1 MSLFPKHKKIWQKI
15 LLLCFYDVKEYIHR
29 PLVLFCLLVAP
40 LLCIFF
46 FTSLMMAGL
55 PTDLPAAVVDEDDTQ
70 VTRSFIRTMDAME
83 QTDIVVRYKT
93 FSDAREA
100 MQKGE
105 IYAFFYIP
113 KGTTQEAISSRQ
125 PHVSFYTNETYFI
138 PSALLMKDM
147 RMSAELLGLSLT
159 RETLYGKGLTPN
171 RAMGILQPIVIEK
184 HPLGNP
190 YLNYSVY
197 LTNIILPG
205 IVFILT
211 MLMSSYVIGMEWKK
225 GRQRQLYREVGYSQT
240 TAIAGKLLP
249 ITLIY
254 SFFILFIDVYL
265 YKYLEF
271 PCQCGVFPMFVWG
284 TLGVLASQ
292 GIAILVFGIFVGQMR
307 FSMSICSLWGILG
320 ISLSGFTFPV
330 SAMHPV
336 LQSLCYLFP
345 LRHYYLIY
353 VDQALNGYSIAYVWT
368 SVFAL
373 LCFMLVPFVVMPRY
387 RMAFLK
393 TKYKP

>member
-15 LLLCFYDVKEYIHR
+15 LLLCFSDVKEYVHR

-40 LLCIFF
+40 LISIFF
-46 FTSLMMAGL
+46 FTSLMLAGL
-55 PTDLPAAVVDEDDTQ
+55 PTDLPVAVVDEDDTQ
-70 VTRSFIRTMDAME
+70 VTRSFLRTMDAME
-83 QTDIVVRYKT
+83 QTDIVVHYKT

-100 MQKGE
+100 MQKGD

-125 PHVSFYTNETYFI
+125 PHVSFYTNEIYFI
-138 PSALLMKDM
+138 PASLVMKDM
-147 RMSAELLGLSLT
+147 RMAAELLGLSLT
-159 RETLYGKGLTPN
+159 RETLYGKGLTLE

-197 LTNIILPG
+197 LSNIILPG
-205 IVFILT
+205 IIFILS

-225 GRQRQLYREVGYSQT
+225 GRQKLLYMEVGCSQT
-240 TAIAGKLLP
+240 TALAGKLLP
-249 ITLIY
+249 ITFIY
-254 SFFILFIDVYL
+254 SLFILFIDVYL

-271 PCQCGVFPMFVWG
+271 PCQCGIFPMFVWG
-284 TLGVLASQ
+284 VLGVMASQ

-307 FSMSICSLWGILG
+307 FSMSVCSLWGILG

-330 SAMHPV
+330 TAMHPS
-336 LQSLCYLFP
+336 LQALCYLFP

-353 VDQALNGYSIAYVWT
+353 VNQALNGYPIGYVWT
-368 SVFAL
+368 SVFAF

-387 RMAFLK
+387 RKAFLK

>member
-1 MSLFPKHKKIWQKI
+1 MFPRHKNIWSKI
-15 LLLCFYDVKEYIHR
+15 LALCVEDVQGYFRR
-29 PLVLFCLLVAP
+29 PLLIFCLLAAP
-40 LLCIFF
+40 LLCILF
-46 FTSLMMAGL
+46 FTSLMASGL
-55 PTDLPAAVVDEDDTQ
+55 PTDLPAGVVDEDDTQ

-83 QTDIVVRYKT
+83 QTDIVAHFNT
-93 FSDAREA
+93 FGDARKA
-100 MQKGE
+100 MQRGE

-113 KGTTQEAISSRQ
+113 RGTTEEAISSRQ

-159 RETLYGKGLTPN
+159 RETLTGKGLTTE

-184 HPLGNP
+184 HALGNS

-205 IVFILT
+205 ILFILA
-211 MLMSSYVIGMEWKK
+211 MLCSSYVIGEEWKK
-225 GRQRQLYREVGYSQT
+225 DHQRELYMNVDQSQT

-254 SFFILFIDVYL
+254 SLIILFIDVYL

-271 PCQCGVFPMFVWG
+271 PCKSGILPMFL
-284 TLGVLASQ
+284 TGVMGVMASQ
-292 GIAILVFGIFVGQMR
+292 GLAILFFGIFMGQMR

-320 ISLSGFTFPV
+320 VSLSGFTFPV

-336 LQSLCYLFP
+336 LQTLCNLFP

-353 VDQALNGYSIAYVWT
+353 CNQALNGYSIAYVWPH
-368 SVFAL
+368 VLAL
-373 LCFMLVPFVVMPRY
+373 LCFMIVPFVVMRRY
-387 RMAFLK
+387 RTAFLK
-393 TKYKP
+393 AKYKA

>member
-1 MSLFPKHKKIWQKI
+1 MFPRHKNIWSKI
-15 LLLCFYDVKEYIHR
+15 LRICVEDVHEYFRR
-29 PLVLFCLLVAP
+29 PLLLFCLFAAP
-40 LLCIFF
+40 LLCILF
-46 FTSLMMAGL
+46 FTSLMSSGL

-83 QTDIVVRYKT
+83 QTNIVAHFHT
-93 FSDAREA
+93 FSDARDA
-100 MQKGE
+100 MQRGE

-113 KGTTQEAISSRQ
+113 RGTTEEAISSRQ

-159 RETLYGKGLTPN
+159 RETLTGKGLTTE

-197 LTNIILPG
+197 LSNIILPG
-205 IVFILT
+205 ILFILA
-211 MLMSSYVIGMEWKK
+211 MLCSSYVIGEEWKK
-225 GRQRQLYREVGYSQT
+225 NHQRELYMEVEESQT

-254 SFFILFIDVYL
+254 SLFILFIDVYL

-271 PCQCGVFPMFVWG
+271 PCQCGILPMYIYG
-284 TLGVLASQ
+284 TLGVMASQ
-292 GIAILVFGIFVGQMR
+292 GLAILFFGIFMGQMR
-307 FSMSICSLWGILG
+307 FTMSICSLWGILG
-320 ISLSGFTFPV
+320 VSLSGFTFPV

-336 LQSLCYLFP
+336 MQTLCNLFP

-353 VDQALNGYSIAYVWT
+353 CNQALNGYSMAYVWEH
-368 SVFAL
+368 VFAL
-373 LCFMLVPFVVMPRY
+373 LLFMVIPFVVMRRY
-387 RMAFLK
+387 RKAFLK
-393 TKYKP
+393 AKYKA